1 MRGRRVLRRR
11 IAAIEA
17 HDRDDRS
24 RGRRWAAHPRTCA
37 ADRPALVEAEAAMT
51 AAYGGRT
58 KLSGA
63 ARPVGTLLAMASIA
77 LLILPFF
84 STFGELLTKAAMAAG
99 FDAWLGQWIAP
110 LEGKLVHGALALIG
124 IPSAY
129 DGSLLYVGTGPG
141 SLALYISWNCVGWQ
155 TLLFLVV
162 SMATGLQ
169 GEYTLRSR
177 LETVALGVVG
187 IAILN
192 ILRITVVAVV
202 AYMFGQIPAVIVHDY
217 GSVIATVVFLMA
229 FWAFAYNVVLERI
242 GGDGEDQSPEQ
253 GSNAVASV

>member
-1 MRGRRVLRRR
+1 
-11 IAAIEA
+11 
-17 HDRDDRS
+17 
-24 RGRRWAAHPRTCA
+24 
-37 ADRPALVEAEAAMT
+37 VEAEAAVSS
-51 AAYGGRT
+51 AFAQQR
-58 KLSGA
+58 LSGV
-63 ARPVGTLLAMASIA
+63 ARPVGTLIAVGSIA

-110 LEGKLVHGALALIG
+110 VEGRLVHGALALIG
-124 IPSAY
+124 IQSAY
-129 DGSLLYVGTGPG
+129 DGSLLYVGTGAG

-155 TLLFLVV
+155 TVLFLLV

-177 LETVALGVVG
+177 LETVALGVLG

-192 ILRITVVAVV
+192 IVRITIVAVV
-202 AYMFGQIPAVIVHDY
+202 AYVFGQIPAVIVHDY

-229 FWAFAYNVVLERI
+229 FWAFAYNVVLERT
-242 GGDGEDQSPEQ
+242 GGDAEGPSPEQ
-253 GSNAVASV
+253 GSNATTTVATVPS

>member
-1 MRGRRVLRRR
+1 MSSSFAQQRLAGV
-11 IAAIEA
+11 
-17 HDRDDRS
+17 
-24 RGRRWAAHPRTCA
+24 
-37 ADRPALVEAEAAMT
+37 
-51 AAYGGRT
+51 
-58 KLSGA
+58 
-63 ARPVGTLLAMASIA
+63 ARPVGTLIAVGSIA

-110 LEGKLVHGALALIG
+110 VEGRLVHGALALIG
-124 IPSAY
+124 IQSAY

-155 TLLFLVV
+155 TILFLLV

-177 LETVALGVVG
+177 LETVTLGVLG

-202 AYMFGQIPAVIVHDY
+202 AYLFGQVPAVIVHDY
-217 GSVIATVVFLMA
+217 GSVIATVAFLMA

-242 GGDGEDQSPEQ
+242 GGDKEDGSPEQ
-253 GSNAVASV
+253 GSNLASALATVPS

>member
-1 MRGRRVLRRR
+1 
-11 IAAIEA
+11 
-17 HDRDDRS
+17 
-24 RGRRWAAHPRTCA
+24 
-37 ADRPALVEAEAAMT
+37 VEAEAGVSSPYAVR
-51 AAYGGRT
+51 AG
-58 KLSGA
+58 LSGA
-63 ARPVGTLLAMASIA
+63 ARPVGTLIATASIA

-110 LEGKLVHGALALIG
+110 VEGRLVHGALALIG

-129 DGSLLYVGTGPG
+129 DGSLLYVGTGAG

-155 TLLFLVV
+155 TVLFLLV

-177 LETVALGVVG
+177 LETVVLGVLG

-192 ILRITVVAVV
+192 VLRITVVAVV
-202 AYMFGQIPAVIVHDY
+202 AYLFGQVPAVIVHDY
-217 GSVIATVVFLMA
+217 GSVIATVAFLMA
-229 FWAFAYNVVLERI
+229 FWAFAYNVVLEQI
-242 GGDGEDQSPEQ
+242 GGDPDEQSPEQ
-253 GSNAVASV
+253 GSNAVSTVATVPS

>member
-1 MRGRRVLRRR
+1 VSSAFARQG
-11 IAAIEA
+11 
-17 HDRDDRS
+17 
-24 RGRRWAAHPRTCA
+24 
-37 ADRPALVEAEAAMT
+37 
-51 AAYGGRT
+51 
-58 KLSGA
+58 LSGA
-63 ARPVGTLLAMASIA
+63 ARPVGTLIATASIA

-110 LEGKLVHGALALIG
+110 VEGKLVHGALALVG

-155 TLLFLVV
+155 TVLFLVV

-177 LETVALGVVG
+177 LEVVALGVIG
-187 IAILN
+187 IAMLN

-202 AYMFGQIPAVIVHDY
+202 AYLFGQLPAVIVHDY
-217 GSVIATVVFLMA
+217 GSVIATVAFLMG
-229 FWAFAYNVVLERI
+229 FWAFAYNMVLERTT
-242 GGDGEDQSPEQ
+242 GEIEDPSPDQGEPP
-253 GSNAVASV
+253 AVDVATVRA

>member
-1 MRGRRVLRRR
+1 M
-11 IAAIEA
+11 
-17 HDRDDRS
+17 
-24 RGRRWAAHPRTCA
+24 
-37 ADRPALVEAEAAMT
+37 VEAEAAVSS
-51 AAYGGRT
+51 AFAQQR
-58 KLSGA
+58 LSGV
-63 ARPVGTLLAMASIA
+63 ARPVGTLIAVGSIA

-110 LEGKLVHGALALIG
+110 VEGRLVHGALALIG
-124 IPSAY
+124 IQSAY
-129 DGSLLYVGTGPG
+129 DGSLLYVGTGAG

-155 TLLFLVV
+155 TVLFLVV

-177 LETVALGVVG
+177 LETVALGVLG

-202 AYMFGQIPAVIVHDY
+202 AYVFGQIPAVIVHDY
-217 GSVIATVVFLMA
+217 GSVIATVAFLMA

-242 GGDGEDQSPEQ
+242 GGDGENQSPEQ
-253 GSNAVASV
+253 GSNARTTVATVAS

>member
-1 MRGRRVLRRR
+1 M
-11 IAAIEA
+11 
-17 HDRDDRS
+17 
-24 RGRRWAAHPRTCA
+24 
-37 ADRPALVEAEAAMT
+37 VEAETAMT
-51 AAYGGRT
+51 SAQQR
-58 KLSGA
+58 LSGV
-63 ARPVGTLLAMASIA
+63 ARPVGTLIAAGSIA

-110 LEGKLVHGALALIG
+110 VEGRLVHGALALIG

-129 DGSLLYVGTGPG
+129 DGSLLYVGTGAG

-155 TLLFLVV
+155 TVLFLLV

-177 LETVALGVVG
+177 LETVALGVLG
-187 IAILN
+187 IAMLN
-192 ILRITVVAVV
+192 ILRITLVAVV
-202 AYMFGQIPAVIVHDY
+202 AYVFGQLPAVIVHDY
-217 GSVIATVVFLMA
+217 GSVIATVAFLMA

-242 GGDGEDQSPEQ
+242 GGGGEDQSPEQ
-253 GSNAVASV
+253 GSNVISSVATVRP

>member
-1 MRGRRVLRRR
+1 
-11 IAAIEA
+11 
-17 HDRDDRS
+17 
-24 RGRRWAAHPRTCA
+24 
-37 ADRPALVEAEAAMT
+37 VEAEAAVT
-51 AAYGGRT
+51 TAYGARAT
-58 KLSGA
+58 LSGA
-63 ARPVGTLLAMASIA
+63 ARPIGTLIAVGSIA

-84 STFGELLTKAAMAAG
+84 STFGELLTNAAMAAG

-110 LEGKLVHGALALIG
+110 IEGRLVHGALALIG
-124 IPSAY
+124 IQSAY

-155 TLLFLVV
+155 TVLFLVV

-177 LETVALGVVG
+177 LETVVLGVLG

-192 ILRITVVAVV
+192 VLRITVVAVV
-202 AYMFGQIPAVIVHDY
+202 AYVFGQLPAVIVHDY

-242 GGDGEDQSPEQ
+242 GADGEDQSPEQ
-253 GSNAVASV
+253 GSNASATVATVPS

>member
-1 MRGRRVLRRR
+1 
-11 IAAIEA
+11 
-17 HDRDDRS
+17 
-24 RGRRWAAHPRTCA
+24 
-37 ADRPALVEAEAAMT
+37 MT
-51 AAYGGRT
+51 ATFRADPEL
-58 KLSGA
+58 KGA
-63 ARPVGTLLAMASIA
+63 ARPAATLIAAASIA

-84 STFGELLTKAAMAAG
+84 STFGELLTNLAMAAG

-110 LEGKLVHGALALIG
+110 VEGQLVHGALALLG

-129 DGSLLYVGTGPG
+129 SGSLLYVGSGAG

-155 TLLFLVV
+155 TVLFLLV

-177 LETVALGVVG
+177 LETVALGVLG
-187 IAILN
+187 IAMLN

-202 AYMFGQIPAVIVHDY
+202 AYLFGQLPAVIVHDY
-217 GSVIATVVFLMA
+217 GSIIATVAFLMA

-242 GGDGEDQSPEQ
+242 GGDPDERSPEH
-253 GSNAVASV
+253 GSNAALSVATVRP

>member
-1 MRGRRVLRRR
+1 VSSAY
-11 IAAIEA
+11 I
-17 HDRDDRS
+17 S
-24 RGRRWAAHPRTCA
+24 RTR
-37 ADRPALVEAEAAMT
+37 
-51 AAYGGRT
+51 
-58 KLSGA
+58 LSGA
-63 ARPVGTLLAMASIA
+63 ARPVGTLIATASIA

-99 FDAWLGQWIAP
+99 FDAWLGQWVAP
-110 LEGKLVHGALALIG
+110 VEGKLVHGALALIG

-155 TLLFLVV
+155 TLLFLGV

-177 LETVALGVVG
+177 LETVALGVIG
-187 IAILN
+187 IAMLN
-192 ILRITVVAVV
+192 VLRITVVAVV
-202 AYMFGQIPAVIVHDY
+202 AYAFGQVPAVIVHDY

-242 GGDGEDQSPEQ
+242 DLRDGDSPDEGEARGDALATVRP
-253 GSNAVASV
+253 

>member
-1 MRGRRVLRRR
+1 
-11 IAAIEA
+11 
-17 HDRDDRS
+17 
-24 RGRRWAAHPRTCA
+24 
-37 ADRPALVEAEAAMT
+37 VEAEAAVST
-51 AAYGGRT
+51 AFARQG
-58 KLSGA
+58 LSGA
-63 ARPVGTLLAMASIA
+63 ARPIGTLIATASIA

-110 LEGKLVHGALALIG
+110 TEGKLVHGALALIG

-129 DGSLLYVGTGPG
+129 DGSLLYVGSGPG

-155 TLLFLVV
+155 TVLFLLV

-177 LETVALGVVG
+177 LETVALGVLG
-187 IAILN
+187 IAMLN

-202 AYMFGQIPAVIVHDY
+202 AYLFGQLPAVIVHDY
-217 GSVIATVVFLMA
+217 GSIIATVAFLMA

-242 GGDGEDQSPEQ
+242 GGDPDERSPEQ
-253 GSNAVASV
+253 GSNTSSGLATVPS